1 MDEFGGTAGIV
12 TLEDILEQ
20 IVGEIQ
26 DERDVD
32 EVAPIQIVAED
43 QLRVEG
49 GVALSELEAVLGHGF
64 DREDV
69 STVGGPMLAEFG
81 RVPRA
86 GEAIDLDGYRLV
98 VEQVI
103 RRRVRRSR
111 SSGPRSKR
119 RSRAPSGCSHD
130 LAGHPGGTGRRGVRR
145 HGRRGAHHREPHRA
159 HPRGESP
166 APGRH
171 TLPRLAGTVD
181 NYLTAASATTS
192 LGVLL
197 VGAALPGL
205 VTGSGA
211 PRAVVVLAVIGVPLV
226 LFAAY
231 LVPRWLTHPRAET
244 VADRVIP
251 LLRPWSRVLGL
262 LLPARTATRP
272 TDLRSIWREGA
283 AVGLRADDELFLVGG
298 VMAFSV
304 RPVREVMTPRTDIV
318 AIGEDAALDEIR
330 AVFAQSGYSRIPVF
344 RETLDDIIGMLHAF
358 DLFKLRPGDPLPV
371 RPVALTPASRSC
383 GDLLLDMQRERR
395 HLAVVLDEFGGT
407 LGIATLEDL
416 LEELVGEIYDEHD
429 EEVRSAPAAVPSCS
443 RPTATSRRRPSRS
456 GLACRCP
463 SGPLNHRG
471 RAGGRVG
478 GRIPGAGERFTIRGL
493 EFDVLQAS
501 PTRIERLVIRSGAN
515 APVTL
520 LPGSA

>member
-1 MDEFGGTAGIV
+1 MIWLVIAIGLGVAAFGATAG
-12 TLEDILEQ
+12 
-20 IVGEIQ
+20 
-26 DERDVD
+26 
-32 EVAPIQIVAED
+32 A
-43 QLRVEG
+43 
-49 GVALSELEAVLGHGF
+49 ALI
-64 DREDV
+64 
-69 STVGGPMLAEFG
+69 TV
-81 RVPRA
+81 
-86 GEAIDLDGYRLV
+86 
-98 VEQVI
+98 
-103 RRRVRRSR
+103 
-111 SSGPRSKR
+111 
-119 RSRAPSGCSHD
+119 SRAELTRAVS
-130 LAGHPGGTGRRGVRR
+130 RRL
-145 HGRRGAHHREPHRA
+145 RGATP
-159 HPRGESP
+159 S
-166 APGRH
+166 
-171 TLPRLAGTVD
+171 LAWLSRVD

-205 VTGSGA
+205 FTGSGA
-211 PRAVVVLAVIGVPLV
+211 PRVVVVLAVIGVPLV

-231 LVPRWLTHPRAET
+231 LVPRWLTQPRAET

-251 LLRPWSRVLGL
+251 LLRPWARVLGL

-318 AIGEDAALDEIR
+318 AIDEHAALEDIR
-330 AVFAQSGYSRIPVF
+330 TVFAQSGYSRIPVF

-371 RPVALTPASRSC
+371 RPVAVTPASRSC

-429 EEVRSAPAAVPSCS
+429 EEVRAAPAGGPVLFETDGNIPPEAIEERFGIRLP
-443 RPTATSRRRPSRS
+443 PGRS
-456 GLACRCP
+456 TTVAGLVAEW
-463 SGPLNHRG
+463 
-471 RAGGRVG
+471 A
-478 GRIPGAGERFTIRGL
+478 GRIPNAGERFTVRGL

-501 PTRIERLVIRSGAN
+501 PTRVERLVIRSGAS

-520 LPGSA
+520 LSSGARAPPRAGWSA